1 MSHTTAQP
9 HGAENT
15 AQNSISSLGTR
26 AGPCIKLFSLNI
38 ILGLQ
43 RTKKSHQNR
52 ICILPNEIACRYVGP
67 LLQGPLY
74 SFSQT
79 MEDESASDE
88 TKIDLSVNCPEVKLT
103 LRSATQS
110 LIKIQVKLTPY
121 PLFKYQ
127 WNECSV
133 SNSHVKCSW
142 HYKYRCMYCMK
153 WYTAILCTVL

>member
-1 MSHTTAQP
+1 MKGMGKYKSFNSTASSGLSMSYYLTANLSGEGVVRVIQQNNLTGAQP
-9 HGAENT
+9 HGAENS

-110 LIKIQVKLTPY
+110 LIMIQVN
-121 PLFKYQ
+121 PLSPF
-127 WNECSV
+127 
-133 SNSHVKCSW
+133 
-142 HYKYRCMYCMK
+142 
-153 WYTAILCTVL
+153 

>member
-1 MSHTTAQP
+1 MGKGLYKSFNRTTSLGVGMSHTTAQP

-52 ICILPNEIACRYVGP
+52 ICILPNEIACRHVGP

-110 LIKIQVKLTPY
+110 LIMIQVN
-121 PLFKYQ
+121 PLSPF
-127 WNECSV
+127 
-133 SNSHVKCSW
+133 
-142 HYKYRCMYCMK
+142 
-153 WYTAILCTVL
+153 

>member
-103 LRSATQS
+103 LRSATQF
-110 LIKIQVKLTPY
+110 LIKIQVN
-121 PLFKYQ
+121 PLSPF
-127 WNECSV
+127 
-133 SNSHVKCSW
+133 
-142 HYKYRCMYCMK
+142 
-153 WYTAILCTVL
+153 

>member
-1 MSHTTAQP
+1 MGKGLYESFNRTTSLGVSMSHTTAQP

-52 ICILPNEIACRYVGP
+52 ICILPNEIACRHVGP

-88 TKIDLSVNCPEVKLT
+88 TKINLSVNCPEVKLT

-110 LIKIQVKLTPY
+110 LIKIQVN
-121 PLFKYQ
+121 PLSPF
-127 WNECSV
+127 
-133 SNSHVKCSW
+133 
-142 HYKYRCMYCMK
+142 
-153 WYTAILCTVL
+153 